1 MSLTEQT
8 SNDLKVASIIM
19 HKLGATMKDFQSH
32 SYSIFALNE
41 QWRNLQNI
49 FVTAHNSLEN
59 RVKEFESKERE
70 FNINNNQIE
79 NIQKEVELKQ
89 KKLEFEEK
97 SLSERIEQVEIRE
110 KQVKEWCE
118 ALELEKTAVIER
130 CGAVEM
136 KEKWFM
142 AGFERIKAVDIE
154 EKKVE
159 ERMRA
164 VEEMQRMVEKREKE
178 AKAVAEEMELRE
190 KGLKLKDDELSKLF
204 LVLKEEKEV
213 LELKKKELD
222 ELYNVVELKENEMK
236 ETMEIKEKEISKYR
250 ETMNEVSKEKKLK
263 EIEVNEHCESKLNES
278 YQLENLM
285 EKRSDDSREKQ
296 SGSCSL
302 TLVNRELV
310 HSDISRVTYAVDS
323 SSSKIGHDIHSL
335 CKNMNTDGVRSYLI
349 NHVKEHYILQERVLD
364 AIRFAP
370 NPGKLVLDV
379 CQSFHQNYPD
389 KGEHV
394 ANNSCIFLLEQFSKL
409 SAPITRDVED
419 DAIYFAGVL
428 KNWLKNNCTP
438 ADNFGFLQFLAAF
451 KLAGCYDAD
460 ELLRVLG
467 RLFGGSEVYRH
478 EKQASLCR
486 ALGLSEKIPGMLIHL
501 LYKLSLLIY
510 SF

>member
-79 NIQKEVELKQ
+79 NFQKEVELKQ

-164 VEEMQRMVEKREKE
+164 VEERQRMVEKREKE

-190 KGLKLKDDELSKLF
+190 IGLKLKDDELSKLF

-222 ELYNVVELKENEMK
+222 ELYNVVNLKEN

-250 ETMNEVSKEKKLK
+250 EMMNEVSKEKKLK
-263 EIEVNEHCESKLNES
+263 EIEVNKHCESKLNES

-296 SGSCSL
+296 SGEI
-302 TLVNRELV
+302 TLL
-310 HSDISRVTYAVDS
+310 SFF
-323 SSSKIGHDIHSL
+323 SL
-335 CKNMNTDGVRSYLI
+335 CSFVSDKICLIDTFFSYYCPFCSSVLRMKRS
-349 NHVKEHYILQERVLD
+349 HTERKCMHRV
-364 AIRFAP
+364 
-370 NPGKLVLDV
+370 
-379 CQSFHQNYPD
+379 H
-389 KGEHV
+389 
-394 ANNSCIFLLEQFSKL
+394 
-409 SAPITRDVED
+409 IT
-419 DAIYFAGVL
+419 
-428 KNWLKNNCTP
+428 
-438 ADNFGFLQFLAAF
+438 LA
-451 KLAGCYDAD
+451 K
-460 ELLRVLG
+460 
-467 RLFGGSEVYRH
+467 
-478 EKQASLCR
+478 
-486 ALGLSEKIPGMLIHL
+486 
-501 LYKLSLLIY
+501 
-510 SF
+510 